1 MNRVIV
7 APSAP
12 IEHASSGMSERTRA
26 VNEAWVGNEIE
37 ALYQRLLHPVDH
49 LRRRTVKFARFP
61 AVRKRTPPP
70 LVDAQQ
76 LG

>member
-1 MNRVIV
+1 
-7 APSAP
+7 
-12 IEHASSGMSERTRA
+12 MSERTRA

-37 ALYQRLLHPVDH
+37 ALDQRLLHPVDH
-49 LRRRTVKFARFP
+49 LRRRTVEFARFP